1 MKARLLKNLRKDAE
15 YAITIEYAYPMY
27 VVTLNMAGFTTNG
40 IIKERFTE
48 LEKGNGLCGKPTQ
61 GLHIKHCKNKPNRR
75 KKNNVR

>member
-48 LEKGNGLCGKPTQ
+48 LERAMAYVANLRRSYILNTARLSRIGGRKLC
-61 GLHIKHCKNKPNRR
+61 
-75 KKNNVR
+75 

>member
-40 IIKERFTE
+40 IIK
-48 LEKGNGLCGKPTQ
+48 
-61 GLHIKHCKNKPNRR
+61 
-75 KKNNVR
+75 

>member
-40 IIKERFTE
+40 IIKYPTNRHII
-48 LEKGNGLCGKPTQ
+48 GAKPTPFPINPFFDINCSFVAF
-61 GLHIKHCKNKPNRR
+61 LFS
-75 KKNNVR
+75 